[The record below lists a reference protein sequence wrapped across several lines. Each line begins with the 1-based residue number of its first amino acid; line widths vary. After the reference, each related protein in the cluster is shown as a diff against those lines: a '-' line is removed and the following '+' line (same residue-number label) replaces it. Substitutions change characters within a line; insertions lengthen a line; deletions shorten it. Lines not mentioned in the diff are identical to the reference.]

1 MPTTSRRASTSV
13 RPHPAAGTWA
23 AARAAAAVSVAAMQ
37 MIPKPI
43 ELTPPQVQQTR
54 VRPDIQPGQGANM
67 SLAQSI
73 MQFLQ
78 G

>member
-1 MPTTSRRASTSV
+1 MQ
-13 RPHPAAGTWA
+13 
-23 AARAAAAVSVAAMQ
+23 AAMA

-54 VRPDIQPGQGANM
+54 VRPDIQPGQGGNM

-78 G
+78 A

>member
-1 MPTTSRRASTSV
+1 MQ
-13 RPHPAAGTWA
+13 
-23 AARAAAAVSVAAMQ
+23 AAMQ

-43 ELTPPQVQQTR
+43 ELTPPQVQQT
-54 VRPDIQPGQGANM
+54 PGAARHPAGTGGNM
-67 SLAQSI
+67 NLAESI

>member
-1 MPTTSRRASTSV
+1 VNMQ
-13 RPHPAAGTWA
+13 
-23 AARAAAAVSVAAMQ
+23 AAMA

-54 VRPDIQPGQGANM
+54 VRPDIQPGQGGNM

-78 G
+78 A